1 MRLSNFENH
10 ENLNPFTAIWT
21 RPRAAVR
28 HVIEEKSSGFIF
40 LLIVLTGFAAGLL
53 SSLDSEQF
61 MPVWGLILVALFFG
75 PIGVV
80 ISTAI
85 GAGIYLLIGKLFK
98 GKSTYTEMFRAIL
111 TGQIPQIWL
120 IPLFLLWMLL
130 LPETYF
136 LQTGEMPFTEP
147 DFLSFVFLI
156 ILGAISIWTFFIQC
170 KAIAEAHRFSAWK
183 GFFVI
188 MIPTVLVIGVIVGLI
203 TLFFTMLLPAVGGN

>member
-1 MRLSNFENH
+1 MNDVEKY
-10 ENLNPFTAIWT
+10 EKLNPFTAIWT

-40 LLIVLTGFAAGLL
+40 LLIVLAGFAAGLL

-61 MPVWGLILVALFFG
+61 LPVGGMILIALFFG

-80 ISTAI
+80 VSTVI

-98 GKSTYTEMFRAIL
+98 GKGTYTEMFRAIL
-111 TGQIPQIWL
+111 TGLIPQIWL
-120 IPLFLLWMLL
+120 IPIILLWMLL

-136 LQTGEMPFTEP
+136 LQADDMLLAEP
-147 DFLSFVFLI
+147 DFLSLVFLI
-156 ILGAISIWTFFIQC
+156 ILGVISAWTFFVQC
-170 KAIAEAHRFSAWK
+170 KAVAEAHRFSAWK

-188 MIPTVLVIGVIVGLI
+188 MIPTVLVIGVIIGLI
-203 TLFFTMLLPAVGGN
+203 ALFFTMLLPAVGGAN

>member
-1 MRLSNFENH
+1 MNNFEEH
-10 ENLNPFTAIWT
+10 EKLNPFTAIWT

-40 LLIVLTGFAAGLL
+40 LLIVLAGFAAGLL
-53 SSLDSEQF
+53 STLDSELF
-61 MPVWGLILVALFFG
+61 LPVGGMILLALFFG

-85 GAGIYLLIGKLFK
+85 GAGVYLLIGKLFK

-111 TGQIPQIWL
+111 TGQIPQVWL
-120 IPLFLLWMLL
+120 IPLILLWMLL

-136 LQTGEMPFTEP
+136 LQAEDMLFAEP
-147 DFLSFVFLI
+147 DFLSLVFLI
-156 ILGAISIWTFFIQC
+156 ILVIISIWTFFVQC

-188 MIPTVLVIGVIVGLI
+188 MIPTVLVIGAIIGLI
-203 TLFFTMLLPAVGGN
+203 ALFFTMLLPAVGGAN